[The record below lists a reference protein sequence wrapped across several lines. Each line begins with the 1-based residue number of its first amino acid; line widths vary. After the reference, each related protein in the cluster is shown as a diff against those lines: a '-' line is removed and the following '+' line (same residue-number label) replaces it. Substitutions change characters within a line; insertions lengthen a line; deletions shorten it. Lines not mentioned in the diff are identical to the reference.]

1 MGIFEVGGGLVLG
14 IVILVALKVVL
25 SLPLWL
31 IKNSIVGAVM
41 LWLFNLLGI
50 FTLKITFIHCLIVGI
65 FGVPG
70 IVGLLIY
77 LNFLK

>member
-50 FTLKITFIHCLIVGI
+50 FTLKITFIHCLIVGV
-65 FGVPG
+65 FGIPG
-70 IVGLLIY
+70 LIALVIWFY
-77 LNFLK
+77 FL

>member
-1 MGIFEVGGGLVLG
+1 MLLG
-14 IVILVALKVVL
+14 IVILVALKAVL

-50 FTLKITFIHCLIVGI
+50 FTLKITFIHCLIVGV
-65 FGVPG
+65 FGIPG
-70 IVGLLIY
+70 LIALVIWFY
-77 LNFLK
+77 FL